1 MPALSANVGIQG
13 ISEHTKT
20 NDLSTTK
27 DRVEL
32 VISQAFANG
41 TGNNQAD
48 LIFHD
53 KRTLADGA
61 SENLDLSGSLTD
73 VFGST
78 LTFAKIK
85 AIIIQNLS
93 TTQILTVGG
102 AAANALIN
110 WVADATDKINI
121 PPGGAFCIMA
131 PLAGFAVTAGTGD
144 ILKIANGGA
153 GDPADYNI
161 WIIGTSA

>member
-13 ISEHTKT
+13 VSEHIKI
-20 NDLSTTK
+20 NDLSSTK

-32 VISQAFANG
+32 AVSQAFAHG
-41 TGNNQAD
+41 TGNYQAD

-53 KRTLADGA
+53 KRTLGDGA
-61 SENLDLSGSLTD
+61 SENLDLAGSLTD
-73 VFGST
+73 VFGTT

-93 TTQILTVGG
+93 TVQTLTVGG
-102 AAANALIN
+102 AAANAFIN
-110 WVADATDKINI
+110 WVGDATDKINL
-121 PPGGAFCIMA
+121 PPGGAFCLMA
-131 PLAGFAVTAGTGD
+131 PLAGFAVTADTGD
-144 ILKIANGGA
+144 ILKIANSA
-153 GDPADYNI
+153 GDPVDYNI